1 VIVMDLEEREWPL
14 LGGYNVA
21 MGMVEDS
28 DADADGIVLLFEDRK
43 GGYDPG
49 WVM

>member
-1 VIVMDLEEREWPL
+1 MDLEEREWPL

-28 DADADGIVLLFEDRK
+28 DADGMVL
-43 GGYDPG
+43 
-49 WVM
+49 VV